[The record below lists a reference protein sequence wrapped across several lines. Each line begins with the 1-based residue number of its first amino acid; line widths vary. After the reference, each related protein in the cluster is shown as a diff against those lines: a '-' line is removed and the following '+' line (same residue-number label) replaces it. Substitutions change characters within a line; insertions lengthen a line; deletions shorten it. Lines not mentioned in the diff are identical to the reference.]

1 MPKIKPLGKNES
13 IENQYYNGQ
22 NTYEDSDTNL
32 KNKNFIQLYDNSN
45 EYILSLILE
54 DSTAAAVFI
63 LLSRFAHSN
72 NTIIIERKQIA
83 EILNK
88 SEATIKRA
96 IKTLKDINFLVIIKK
111 GRNNVYFLNPQ
122 VVANCKAQYKS
133 KLLHLYKELS
143 TNKDITPLQI
153 ADNINNKKYDE
164 FVKADKFIY
173 KLPFKDNADEPDINE
188 IMDKLEAL
196 EQLNQEQKKQKEL
209 EQMIDTMPPECEMT
223 DDDFRLEPI
232 TNSSDSANNNK
243 SDDDLFDDENIYF

>member
-1 MPKIKPLGKNES
+1 MPKIKPLGRNES

-133 KLLHLYKELS
+133 KLLHLYRELS
-143 TNKDITPLQI
+143 ANKDITPLKI
-153 ADNINNKKYDE
+153 AENVNTKKYND
-164 FVKADKFIY
+164 FVNADKFIY
-173 KLPFKDNADEPDINE
+173 KLPFKSGNYKEPDINE

-209 EQMIDTMPPECEMT
+209 EEMIDTMPPECEMT

-243 SDDDLFDDENIYF
+243 